1 MHTKNIILFLL
12 MCLDINQT
20 IAQRRIKEI
29 HPQREEQKEEAKN
42 YNAIDWSEKLLYG
55 GNAWMGISSMGSV
68 VMLQPQVGYKL
79 NDRALVGTGL
89 TYIYMN
95 QKITYSNNTFD
106 FKEHILGINLF
117 SRFKIFNPVF
127 AHLEYMPMNF
137 NSFNALG
144 ERKRIWSNS
153 LYLGGGINQSD
164 DNSGVYIMLLYDVLW
179 RNYTTYDPTSFSRS
193 FYNTPWDI
201 RIGMF
206 F

>member
-1 MHTKNIILFLL
+1 
-12 MCLDINQT
+12 
-20 IAQRRIKEI
+20 
-29 HPQREEQKEEAKN
+29 
-42 YNAIDWSEKLLYG
+42 
-55 GNAWMGISSMGSV
+55 MGSV

-79 NDRALVGTGL
+79 NERALIGTGL

-127 AHLEYMPMNF
+127 AHVEYMPMNF

-164 DNSGVYIMLLYDVLW
+164 DNSGVYIMLLYDILW

>member
-1 MHTKNIILFLL
+1 
-12 MCLDINQT
+12 
-20 IAQRRIKEI
+20 
-29 HPQREEQKEEAKN
+29 
-42 YNAIDWSEKLLYG
+42 
-55 GNAWMGISSMGSV
+55 
-68 VMLQPQVGYKL
+68 
-79 NDRALVGTGL
+79 
-89 TYIYMN
+89 
-95 QKITYSNNTFD
+95 
-106 FKEHILGINLF
+106 
-117 SRFKIFNPVF
+117 
-127 AHLEYMPMNF
+127 MPMNF

-164 DNSGVYIMLLYDVLW
+164 DNSGVYIMLLYDILW

>member
-1 MHTKNIILFLL
+1 
-12 MCLDINQT
+12 MCLAINQT

-29 HPQREEQKEEAKN
+29 DPQREEQKEEAKN

-79 NDRALVGTGL
+79 NDRALIGTGL

-144 ERKRIWSNS
+144 DRKRIWSNS

>member
-1 MHTKNIILFLL
+1 MLFLL
-12 MCLDINQT
+12 MCLVINQT

-29 HPQREEQKEEAKN
+29 DPQREEQKADAKK
-42 YNAIDWSEKLLYG
+42 YNTIDWSEKLLYG

-79 NDRALVGTGL
+79 NERALIGTGL

-127 AHLEYMPMNF
+127 AHVEYMPMNF

-164 DNSGVYIMLLYDVLW
+164 DNSGVYIMLLYDILW